1 VALER
6 LPTPETLFLIASMR
20 LARQYGLVD
29 QLVLSLLGAPRVEQ
43 GGKPADPP
51 KGKKAWGLLAY
62 LLLSRGPHTR
72 AHVAALLFANA
83 DDPLGALRWNL
94 AQLRKTLA
102 LPASLRGAHLDLTM
116 PPDAGLDVRVLLSGS
131 WAEAVRLPSL
141 GRDLLEGM
149 DFSSDPGFETWLTL
163 ERERV
168 RSVTRGVLREAA
180 AACLGTGRPE
190 LAADLA
196 SRAILIDPFNEA
208 SHEMLIR
215 SFVAADLRDKA
226 TEALERCTKLFREE
240 LDCEPGTAVKQ
251 ALSEVRLPAR
261 AEMGTASARAQ
272 LDLGRSAIKAGAVD
286 TGIESLRTAVAAA
299 EESADEVLLSEAL
312 FALAYALIHAVR
324 GRDGEASALLHRA
337 LGLAKRNDLS
347 ATAAECRREL
357 GYVEM
362 LVGSYDRALTYLE
375 AAADATDLDAVGQ
388 AWALAYE
395 GICYSDMGR
404 YKEAIDCLNRSLATG
419 DEAGMVNPKAYALC
433 LLGRIQML
441 RGELAEARAML
452 EGSIALATE
461 CGWTVLLPW
470 PMSMLAEVDLL
481 SGAPPAEVRVRL
493 EHALSLAQQIGD
505 PCWEGAALHGLALV
519 EAASGSMDTAAEYLQ
534 QASTICVRYPDS
546 YLWIKAYVLDTLC
559 DLATSNEGAVPEEW
573 MNDLQ
578 NLAARTGM
586 NEFLARSY
594 LYRGRSGDSSAASTA
609 RLLAGQVDNPV
620 LSSLL

>member
-1 VALER
+1 
-6 LPTPETLFLIASMR
+6 M
-20 LARQYGLVD
+20 
-29 QLVLSLLGAPRVEQ
+29 LSLLGVPRVEHAD
-43 GGKPADPP
+43 KPADPP

-62 LLLSRGPHTR
+62 FLLSRGPHSR
-72 AHVAALLFANA
+72 AHVAGLLFANA
-83 DDPLGALRWNL
+83 GDPLGALRWNL

-102 LPASLRGAHLDLTM
+102 LPESLRGAQLDLTM
-116 PPDAGLDVRVLLSGS
+116 PPDAVVDVRVLMSGS
-131 WAEAVRLPSL
+131 WSEAVRLPGL
-141 GRDLLEGM
+141 GGDLLEGM
-149 DFSSDPGFETWLTL
+149 DFSSDPGFATWLTL

-190 LAADLA
+190 MAADLA
-196 SRAILIDPFNEA
+196 LRAILIDPFNEA

-215 SFVAADLRDKA
+215 AFAAAGLRDKA
-226 TEALERCTKLFREE
+226 TEALERCTNLFREE
-240 LDCEPGTAVKQ
+240 LGCEPGDAIKG
-251 ALSEVRLPAR
+251 ALREVRPLAR
-261 AEMGTASARAQ
+261 AVMGTASARAQ
-272 LDLGRSAIKAGAVD
+272 LELGRSAIKAGAVD

-299 EESADEVLLSEAL
+299 EGSADEILLSEAL

-324 GRDGEASALLHRA
+324 GQDGEASALLHRA
-337 LGLAKRNDLS
+337 LGLAERNDLPV
-347 ATAAECRREL
+347 TAAECRREL

-362 LVGSYDRALTYLE
+362 LVGCYDRALTYLE
-375 AAADATDLDAVGQ
+375 VAVDATDLDTVGQ

-395 GICYSDMGR
+395 AICYSDMGR
-404 YKEAIDCLNRSLATG
+404 YKEAVDCLDRCLAAG
-419 DEAGMVNPKAYALC
+419 DEPGMGTAKAYALC

-441 RGELAEARAML
+441 RGELPEARAML
-452 EGSIALATE
+452 ERSIALATE

-470 PMSMLAEVDLL
+470 PLAMLAEVDLL

-505 PCWEGAALHGLALV
+505 PCWEGAALHGLGLV
-519 EAASGSMDTAAEYLQ
+519 EAASGSMDAAAEYLK

-546 YLWIKAYVLDTLC
+546 YLWMKAYVLDALC
-559 DLATSNEGAVPEEW
+559 DLATRNEGVVPEEW

-586 NEFLARSY
+586 NEFLARAY
-594 LYRGRSGDSSAASTA
+594 LYRGRAGDSSAASTA